1 MTVTIKVDFNNLAR
15 NGKVVALPTWADG
28 PVAVGQRVRAVDYDG
43 LTFDAEV
50 AEEDIESHTLYL
62 TLGDELPPKWS
73 DIPVEQMSDHG
84 PYLCEGSGRWIPCRH
99 CEGN

>member
-1 MTVTIKVDFNNLAR
+1 LTITIKVDFNNLAR
-15 NGKVVALPTWADG
+15 NGKVVALRTWADG

-50 AEEDIESHTLYL
+50 AEENIESHTLYL
-62 TLGDELPPKWS
+62 ALGDELPPKWS
-73 DIPVEQMSDHG
+73 DVPADQLPGHG
-84 PYLCEGSGRWIPCRH
+84 PYLCEGCGRWIPCRH